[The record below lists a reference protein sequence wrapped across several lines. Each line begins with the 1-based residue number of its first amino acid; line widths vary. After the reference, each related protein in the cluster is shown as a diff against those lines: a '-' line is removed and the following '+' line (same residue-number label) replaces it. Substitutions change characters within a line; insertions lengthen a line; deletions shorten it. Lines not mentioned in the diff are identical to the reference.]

1 MGWIPGVIPLK
12 VRAITTEM
20 KGDNLVIASYYVL
33 AGITFYVGNYRPQK
47 VKNVIFLPNISQTQ
61 NIHPIFFLQN
71 KVLYFLHFFLNKKS
85 DTFPIFFIVQFDF

>member
-61 NIHPIFFLQN
+61 NIHPIFFY
-71 KVLYFLHFFLNKKS
+71 KTKS
-85 DTFPIFFIVQFDF
+85 YTFSIFF